1 MKNNNTFSEMVKP
14 ALVLVCICLAATL
27 ALAATHMVCQ
37 PLIEENA
44 VKAANEARALV
55 LPEGDSY
62 TEYDGTL
69 VEGVID
75 CYVADNGAG
84 MTVTSA
90 FKGFGGPVKVMT
102 GIDANGAVTGVTVT
116 EHAETPGLGT
126 KDMTPE
132 YLSQY
137 NGITEASA
145 SHINGDAAID
155 AVTGATISANA
166 IYLSVGEAL
175 AQFNECGGVK

>member
-37 PLIEENA
+37 PLIDANA

-62 TEYDGTL
+62 TEDTNVS
-69 VEGVID
+69 VEGVVDLYI
-75 CYVADNGAG
+75 ADNGAG
-84 MTVTSA
+84 ATVTS
-90 FKGFGGPVKVMT
+90 FYKGFGGPVKIMT
-102 GIDANGAVTGVTVT
+102 GINANGEITGVTVT

-132 YLSQY
+132 YLAQY
-137 NGITEASA
+137 VGLTEAPA
-145 SHINGDAAID
+145 DHINGDANVDAI
-155 AVTGATISANA
+155 TGATITANA
-166 IYLSVGEAL
+166 IYNAVGEAL
-175 AQFNECGGVK
+175 EQYNAWKEAQ